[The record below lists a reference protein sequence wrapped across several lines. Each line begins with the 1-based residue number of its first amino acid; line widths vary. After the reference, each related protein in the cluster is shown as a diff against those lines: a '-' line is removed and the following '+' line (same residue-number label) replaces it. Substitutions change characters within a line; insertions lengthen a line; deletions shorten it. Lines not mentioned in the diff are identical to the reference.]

1 MTVKKL
7 IELLNQVPNKES
19 EVFMWAY
26 TESTD
31 DYLSINSVN
40 IEQGDGDIVLSPIE
54 THKMND
60 LTFTNAWDEGFKIG

>member
-1 MTVKKL
+1 MTVKTL

-40 IEQGDGDIVLSPIE
+40 IERGDGDIVLSPIE

-60 LTFTNAWDEGFKIG
+60 LTLTKAWDKGFEVG